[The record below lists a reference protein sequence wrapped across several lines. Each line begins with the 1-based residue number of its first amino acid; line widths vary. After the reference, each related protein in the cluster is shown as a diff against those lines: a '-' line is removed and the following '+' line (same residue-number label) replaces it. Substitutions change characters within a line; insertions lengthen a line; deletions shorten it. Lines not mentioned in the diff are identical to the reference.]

1 LITPLP
7 DLFDLGLMA
16 EAGPHLFLK
25 LAEAVI

>member
-1 LITPLP
+1 LP

-16 EAGPHLFLK
+16 EAGPHLFLE